1 MVYKTISNKYKVA
14 ISGDGGDELLGG
26 YEKIHQSINKGFI
39 SSKLIFIIKK
49 LIPSFFG
56 TANNIEKLSN
66 SSIEKY
72 KSLSIDSR
80 LLNVLSLKSQNT
92 FENFLIKQDIPILKK
107 LLIADYKFYLSELMM
122 HKVDR
127 TSMANS
133 VEIRSPFLDHK
144 LVEYVISSNLNFFEK
159 SNPKK
164 ILKTYLKENFDDDFL
179 ERKKMGFVFDLESW
193 IFGNKDMILSEIES
207 INYLQIKN
215 VKKLFRYKSR
225 INSIRI
231 LKLFTMSVLI
241 NEYKLITD

>member
-1 MVYKTISNKYKVA
+1 M
-14 ISGDGGDELLGG
+14 
-26 YEKIHQSINKGFI
+26 F
-39 SSKLIFIIKK
+39 
-49 LIPSFFG
+49 
-56 TANNIEKLSN
+56 
-66 SSIEKY
+66 
-72 KSLSIDSR
+72 
-80 LLNVLSLKSQNT
+80 
-92 FENFLIKQDIPILKK
+92 
-107 LLIADYKFYLSELMM
+107 
-122 HKVDR
+122 KVDR